1 MIGASRAAIRTQVP
15 ETLRLVGL
23 STKLHNYP
31 DQLSGGEQ
39 QRVSIAR
46 AFVNHPPL
54 LLADEPSGN
63 LDPVTSIG
71 VMQLLYRINKT
82 GTTVIV
88 VTHDREMVDN
98 MRRRVIELY
107 EGRVVRDE
115 VSGGYT
121 EESTTE
127 FGLRMRAEMGVGPEG
142 QTNGHDSHDTLF
154 CVMSRLLFFIREAF
168 RALRRNGAPSMAAI
182 VTTVVTVVLLG
193 VLVPVF
199 QTTQAKSDQVRE
211 SLEIRVALFDDAT
224 KAETAALERKLQ
236 GIQHVDSV
244 ELITKKEAL
253 EELRSDLGK
262 DKSAELLTELHSNP
276 LPANFRVKADDAGN
290 LDAVRQ
296 AIIPPGPDGK
306 PQPISPI
313 IQETFDRQTQSDKIE
328 QVTSALKIVLTVIT
342 ALLIAASLMLV
353 GNTIRLSIYTR
364 RREIEVMRLV
374 GATRWFIRWPFMI
387 EGMVVGFAGGLVAI
401 LILWLGKITIVDPLS
416 DTFSFLAA
424 QNTSTLSFP
433 ALVAILFGSSV
444 LVSAVGSGITLR
456 RFLKV

>member
-1 MIGASRAAIRTQVP
+1 
-15 ETLRLVGL
+15 
-23 STKLHNYP
+23 
-31 DQLSGGEQ
+31 
-39 QRVSIAR
+39 
-46 AFVNHPPL
+46 
-54 LLADEPSGN
+54 
-63 LDPVTSIG
+63 
-71 VMQLLYRINKT
+71 
-82 GTTVIV
+82 
-88 VTHDREMVDN
+88 
-98 MRRRVIELY
+98 
-107 EGRVVRDE
+107 
-115 VSGGYT
+115 
-121 EESTTE
+121 
-127 FGLRMRAEMGVGPEG
+127 
-142 QTNGHDSHDTLF
+142 
-154 CVMSRLLFFIREAF
+154 MSRLFFFIREAF

-193 VLVPVF
+193 VLIPIF
-199 QTTQAKSDQVRE
+199 QTTQAKSDEVRE
-211 SLEIRVALFDDAT
+211 SLEIRVALYDDAT
-224 KAETAALERKLQ
+224 KAETASLERRLQ
-236 GIQHVDSV
+236 EIPHVESV
-244 ELITKKEAL
+244 DLVTKKEAL
-253 EELRSDLGK
+253 EELSADLGE
-262 DKSAELLTELHSNP
+262 DKSADLLAQLHSNP

-306 PQPISPI
+306 PKPISPI
-313 IQETFDRQTQSDKIE
+313 IEEIFDRQTQSEKIE

-387 EGMVVGFAGGLVAI
+387 EGVVVGFAGGLIAI

-433 ALVAILFGSSV
+433 ALVGILFAASV
-444 LVSAVGSGITLR
+444 VVSAIGSGVTLR